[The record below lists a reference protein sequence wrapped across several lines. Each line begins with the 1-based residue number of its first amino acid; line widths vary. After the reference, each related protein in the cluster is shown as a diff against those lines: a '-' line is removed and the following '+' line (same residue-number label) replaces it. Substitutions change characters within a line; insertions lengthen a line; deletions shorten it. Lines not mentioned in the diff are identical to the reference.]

1 MRLKHLLFTFALT
14 TIFLIAGKVGWGQ
27 VNISESTTISENFD
41 GIGSSATATLPSGWK
56 ADKNTTVRSVG
67 NYSSALS
74 ATAYIAGDN
83 MSTNASNG
91 IYNFA
96 EGDAATSL
104 DRAIGG
110 LSSSSASKSVNLY
123 TWLKNSGA
131 SPIPSFTI
139 SFDVEK
145 YRKGSN
151 AAGFSIQMY
160 YSTDGVNWTNAGND
174 FSVSFTSDADNTGYS
189 PAPGVTTSITEKNLP
204 VSILSE
210 ESLYLAWN
218 YSVSSG
224 TTTSNSQ
231 ALAVDNVVITANPFI
246 DSDAPVPTFDPVDAA
261 TGVAIT
267 VNPTITFDETIYTAA
282 GVLVDNSNVESLIT
296 FTDGTDPVAFTATIT
311 DKVITI
317 VPSADLANAIE
328 HTVTIAAVEDA
339 AGNEM
344 TAPASASFTT
354 IAADAKAINITE
366 PEANEVFTV
375 QTVNVEFTVANFNIP
390 TEGKVKYTLTSSETG
405 SITSGE
411 VTASPIN
418 LTELTEDAYTIELE
432 LVDVDGASLVPTVT
446 ASIQFS
452 VNLEDVATP
461 TFTPVAGT
469 YYSTQN
475 VEITCATAD
484 AEIRYTTNGDEPT
497 EASSLYST
505 PIEVSAT
512 TTIKAKAF
520 KAGMTPSAL
529 ATAAYTIVTPT
540 DVADIAALRASAADN
555 TTVYKLTSAA
565 TITQTDGFNN
575 RKYIQDA
582 SGAILIYDPNPAKI
596 TGTYNVGDG
605 ITNVIGK
612 LVVSNGMLRFTPVAD
627 AETTSSNPA
636 IAPEVKALDAIT
648 VDDEAKL
655 VKVVNVIFNS
665 ATGTFGTGKNYTLE
679 DGAANTLV
687 LRTDFFSA
695 DYIGT
700 DIPTTSVTLTGV
712 LVDYNGTM
720 QFTPRN
726 LADFQ
731 SAVATLT
738 DLKVNDVTVTDFDAA
753 TLTYSVELPFGAA
766 VPAVAATATSTS
778 ATLDITQATVVDGGV
793 ATVLVTAQ
801 DGVTTKTYTVNFTE
815 AAAKTDATLS
825 AFTVNGVDVL
835 AYDGLVVDPSTEP
848 GATMWFNNFTD
859 AMGIVATQNDA
870 DATVSIKKN
879 DVEVVDP
886 ANETL
891 ADNDVILI
899 TVTAQDVAVV
909 KYYKITLQQK
919 PIITATAGANGTIAP
934 AGAVVVD
941 YDGTQAF
948 TATAASGYHIA
959 ALNVNGTPV
968 TEAANQTAYT
978 YTFSNVIADATIDAT
993 FAITKYTVTFTV
1005 KEGTMPLEGATVAL
1019 AGYPNQTTNAS
1030 GVATFTDVVP
1040 NLLAYTVT
1048 LDGYNTVEGNV
1059 TVDGNKNVDIAMVSS
1074 TVPTYSVIFTVKEGE
1089 VAVEAAT
1096 VVLTGHGE
1104 KQTDASGV
1112 ATFTGVPASV
1122 DVAYTVSKAGFVQ
1135 ATGAVTV
1142 VDANVNQAV
1151 ALTRISYTI
1160 AASAGENGSITPSGN
1175 VSVAHG
1181 SNQPFVVE
1189 AAAGYHIASLLVNGT
1204 AVAEAAGVAS
1214 YTHTFTNV
1222 NAAQAI
1228 AATFAINT
1236 YTITVIAGENGTT
1249 TPATNQTVNYGGEV
1263 AFTITANEGYRIK
1276 DVLVNGVSVGAVAS
1290 YTFTNVTANA
1300 SIETQFEVNS
1310 YTVTAFAAP
1319 TAGGVITGT
1328 GSYIHGQEVTLTA
1341 TPNSGYTFVR
1351 WRSGA
1356 TTLSTSATY
1365 VFNATANIEVAAV
1378 FTQFNGDLFFSESIE
1393 GSSNNK
1399 GFEIFNP
1406 TGSAI
1411 SLANYRIAQAA
1422 NGGGWLADVFHRF
1435 PEGAS
1440 IAAGDVWVIITDQVS
1455 SDLFDKANADE
1466 VLAYPSVAHHTG
1478 NDARALQKTVN
1489 GTDWVTID
1497 VFGNP
1502 TSSANFDVAGV
1513 TGAAGEHTL
1522 VRKSSVTSGNTDWAA
1537 SAGTN
1542 ADNSEWIVYPQNTF
1556 DYLGSHNVVLPS
1568 NEAEIFTFS
1577 FAEQVSAATIGS
1589 ATGLIEIEVLSSTNL
1604 TGLVASFTISEK
1616 ATVKVADVAQVS
1628 GTTPNDFSSDVIYTV
1643 TAEDG
1648 TVKQWTV
1655 RVAKSAAQSSEKA
1668 ILTYSISNVNAT
1680 IDANAYTVAVTL
1692 PYGTDLTALVATFT
1706 VSPGASAKVLDVT
1719 QVSGTTANDFTS
1731 TVVYVVT
1738 AEDGSTQNWTV
1749 TVSTEAPLTG
1759 KDILTYTIAEVDATV
1774 NATDHSVTATLPYGT
1789 DVTALV
1795 ATFTLSEE
1803 ATAKVADVVQVSGT
1817 TENDFTNPVV
1827 YTVTAQDGTTQ
1838 DWTVTIA
1845 LGAASSEA
1853 FVTSTIYT
1861 VDNTVGTIT
1870 AVPYGTPLAAFK
1882 ANITPAN
1889 YATFEVY
1896 QADGTTLAT
1905 VLETGYKLIVTAQDG
1920 IANKT
1925 YTITVAEASSTDLFF
1940 SEYIEGSSNNK
1951 AIEIYNPTGAS
1962 VDLSKYSVKLAPNGG
1977 AWGATP
1983 QALTGTLASG
1993 EVFVITHAEAGAEIK
2008 AQSDLTSTVT
2018 YFNGNDALGLFKD
2031 DVLIDVIGKQG
2042 EDPGKAWTV
2051 AGIANATVD
2060 YTLVRKGSITSGN
2073 IDWVASAGTN
2083 ADNSEWIV
2091 YPLNT
2096 FTYLGTHSTALSS
2109 AAEITAF
2116 SFAEQVAAATI
2127 DATSSTITIEVVYGT
2142 DLTGLVS
2149 TFTVSAG
2156 AKAYVND
2163 ALQVSGTTDNDFT
2176 DNVVYKVVA
2185 EDGTIKNWTVT
2196 VTMPAQ
2202 PSTAAEIVSF
2212 VLAEQTG
2219 AATINS
2225 AAGTIAIEVNS
2236 SANLAALTPTIQVS
2250 AGATIS
2256 PASGA
2261 VQDFSNPVTYTVTAQ
2276 DNTTT
2281 KPWTV
2286 TVTKPQVNVVT
2297 IAQIQQPTGSTGDSP
2312 YINQVVQTTGIVTA
2326 IYPNSGYFVQNGTG
2340 AWNGIYVYTK
2350 SATGLPSVGDEVK
2363 VTGTVTEYNNLTE
2376 IIGTTSLA
2384 ITTEVLSQGNTL
2396 PAPVE
2401 VTTAAA
2407 NAEQYES
2414 VLVKVSNA
2422 EVMGEPNS
2430 FNDYD
2435 VNDGSGVLVVDDRL
2449 FTLSL
2454 TVGARYNIS
2463 GIIYFSNSAFRLL
2476 PRSASD
2482 IATGIDDVKWGV
2494 NLEVYPN
2501 PFTNTINFSN
2511 VEDVELIT
2519 VTNLIGQRV
2528 MTVKPEFS
2536 NSINTDNLIKGIYL
2550 VSFQNRDGKVIVKK
2564 MIKQ

>member
-1 MRLKHLLFTFALT
+1 MYKGFTGAGNRQVELFINGVSQGTSTPFDDFNEHVFE
-14 TIFLIAGKVGWGQ
+14 ISNI
-27 VNISESTTISENFD
+27 NISGDI
-41 GIGSSATATLPSGWK
+41 IIQI
-56 ADKNTTVRSVG
+56 KNI
-67 NYSSALS
+67 
-74 ATAYIAGDN
+74 TAYQVIID
-83 MSTNASNG
+83 
-91 IYNFA
+91 
-96 EGDAATSL
+96 D
-104 DRAIGG
+104 
-110 LSSSSASKSVNLY
+110 
-123 TWLKNSGA
+123 
-131 SPIPSFTI
+131 I
-139 SFDVEK
+139 S
-145 YRKGSN
+145 
-151 AAGFSIQMY
+151 
-160 YSTDGVNWTNAGND
+160 WTAY
-174 FSVSFTSDADNTGYS
+174 ADNT
-189 PAPGVTTSITEKNLP
+189 
-204 VSILSE
+204 
-210 ESLYLAWN
+210 
-218 YSVSSG
+218 
-224 TTTSNSQ
+224 
-231 ALAVDNVVITANPFI
+231 
-246 DSDAPVPTFDPVDAA
+246 APVWSTTYPLIDGITKTSAVLKVSTDEPGKAFYKVLADGAADPTVDDLIA
-261 TGVAIT
+261 TGTEIAIAAGATEYTADLTGLTESTAYDVFVVAQD
-267 VNPTITFDETIYTAA
+267 DETTP
-282 GVLVDNSNVESLIT
+282 N
-296 FTDGTDPVAFTATIT
+296 
-311 DKVITI
+311 KQ
-317 VPSADLANAIE
+317 
-328 HTVTIAAVEDA
+328 AAVTKIDLL
-339 AGNEM
+339 
-344 TAPASASFTT
+344 TL
-354 IAADAKAINITE
+354 AADAKAINITAPTASQE
-366 PEANEVFTV
+366 FTV
-375 QTVNVEFTVANFNIP
+375 QTVNVEFTVDNFDLP
-390 TEGKVKYTLTSSETG
+390 TEGKVKYTLTPSGTG

-432 LVDVDGASLVPTVT
+432 LVDEYGASLVPAVT

-452 VNLEDVATP
+452 VNLEDVANP

-520 KAGMTPSAL
+520 KAAMTPSAL

-612 LVVSNGMLRFTPVAD
+612 LYVSNEMLRFTPVAD

-655 VKVVNVIFNS
+655 VKVVNVIFNP

-778 ATLDITQATVVDGGV
+778 ATLDITQATVVDGGI

-801 DGVTTKTYTVNFTE
+801 DGVTTKTYTINFTE

-825 AFTVNGVDVL
+825 ALTVNGVDVL
-835 AYDGLVVDPSTEP
+835 AYANLVVDPSTEP

-879 DVEVVDP
+879 GVVVVDP
-886 ANETL
+886 ANEPL

-934 AGAVVVD
+934 AGAVAVD

-948 TATAASGYHIA
+948 TATANPGYHIA

-968 TEAANQTAYT
+968 VEAANQTAYT
-978 YTFSNVIADATIDAT
+978 YTFNNVVADATIAAT
-993 FAITKYTVTFTV
+993 FEQNRYTVTFTV
-1005 KEGTMPLEGATVAL
+1005 KEGTTPLEGATVAL
-1019 AGYPNQTTNAS
+1019 SGGYSNQLTNAS
-1030 GVATFTDVVP
+1030 GVATFTDVLP
-1040 NLLAYTVT
+1040 NQLSYTVT

-1059 TVDGNKNVDIAMVSS
+1059 TVEGNKNVDIAMVLS
-1074 TVPTYSVIFTVKEGE
+1074 TTPTYSVIFTVKEGE

-1096 VVLTGHGE
+1096 VALTGYGE
-1104 KQTDASGV
+1104 QQTDASGV
-1112 ATFTGVPASV
+1112 ATFTGVPASA
-1122 DVAYTVSKAGFVQ
+1122 DVAYTVNKTGFVE

-1142 VDANVNQAV
+1142 VDADVNQAV
-1151 ALTRISYTI
+1151 ALTRVSYTI
-1160 AASAGENGSITPSGN
+1160 AASAGENGTITPTGD

-1181 SNQPFVVE
+1181 NNQAFVVE

-1204 AVAEAAGVAS
+1204 EVAEAAGVAS
-1214 YTHTFTNV
+1214 YTYTFSNV
-1222 NAAQAI
+1222 VADATI
-1228 AATFAINT
+1228 TATFAINT
-1236 YTITVIAGENGTT
+1236 YTITVTAGENGTT
-1249 TPATNQTVNYGGEV
+1249 TPATNQTVNHGGEV
-1263 AFTITANEGYRIK
+1263 VFTIAANEGYHIK
-1276 DVLVNGVSVGAVAS
+1276 DVLVDGVSVGAVAS

-1300 SIETQFEVNS
+1300 SIETQFEINTYTISTLVS
-1310 YTVTAFAAP
+1310 PVDAGTVT
-1319 TAGGVITGT
+1319 
-1328 GSYIHGQEVTLTA
+1328 GSGDYTHGQEVTLTA
-1341 TPNSGYTFVR
+1341 TANTGYAFEKWTV
-1351 WRSGA
+1351 GG

-1365 VFNATANIEVAAV
+1365 VFTAAE
-1378 FTQFNGDLFFSESIE
+1378 
-1393 GSSNNK
+1393 
-1399 GFEIFNP
+1399 
-1406 TGSAI
+1406 
-1411 SLANYRIAQAA
+1411 
-1422 NGGGWLADVFHRF
+1422 
-1435 PEGAS
+1435 
-1440 IAAGDVWVIITDQVS
+1440 
-1455 SDLFDKANADE
+1455 
-1466 VLAYPSVAHHTG
+1466 
-1478 NDARALQKTVN
+1478 
-1489 GTDWVTID
+1489 
-1497 VFGNP
+1497 
-1502 TSSANFDVAGV
+1502 
-1513 TGAAGEHTL
+1513 
-1522 VRKSSVTSGNTDWAA
+1522 
-1537 SAGTN
+1537 
-1542 ADNSEWIVYPQNTF
+1542 
-1556 DYLGSHNVVLPS
+1556 NV
-1568 NEAEIFTFS
+1568 
-1577 FAEQVSAATIGS
+1577 
-1589 ATGLIEIEVLSSTNL
+1589 
-1604 TGLVASFTISEK
+1604 
-1616 ATVKVADVAQVS
+1616 
-1628 GTTPNDFSSDVIYTV
+1628 
-1643 TAEDG
+1643 
-1648 TVKQWTV
+1648 
-1655 RVAKSAAQSSEKA
+1655 
-1668 ILTYSISNVNAT
+1668 
-1680 IDANAYTVAVTL
+1680 
-1692 PYGTDLTALVATFT
+1692 
-1706 VSPGASAKVLDVT
+1706 
-1719 QVSGTTANDFTS
+1719 
-1731 TVVYVVT
+1731 
-1738 AEDGSTQNWTV
+1738 
-1749 TVSTEAPLTG
+1749 
-1759 KDILTYTIAEVDATV
+1759 
-1774 NATDHSVTATLPYGT
+1774 
-1789 DVTALV
+1789 DVTAV
-1795 ATFTLSEE
+1795 F
-1803 ATAKVADVVQVSGT
+1803 VQQV
-1817 TENDFTNPVV
+1817 
-1827 YTVTAQDGTTQ
+1827 
-1838 DWTVTIA
+1838 
-1845 LGAASSEA
+1845 
-1853 FVTSTIYT
+1853 
-1861 VDNTVGTIT
+1861 
-1870 AVPYGTPLAAFK
+1870 
-1882 ANITPAN
+1882 
-1889 YATFEVY
+1889 
-1896 QADGTTLAT
+1896 
-1905 VLETGYKLIVTAQDG
+1905 
-1920 IANKT
+1920 
-1925 YTITVAEASSTDLFF
+1925 TDLFF

-1962 VDLSKYSVKLAPNGG
+1962 VDLSIYSVKLAPNGG
-1977 AWGATP
+1977 AWNATP

-2042 EDPGKAWTV
+2042 EDPGTAWSV
-2051 AGIANATVD
+2051 AGITNATVE
-2060 YTLVRKGSITSGN
+2060 YTLVRKGSVTSGN
-2073 IDWVASAGTN
+2073 TDWAASAGTD

-2091 YPLNT
+2091 YPQNT
-2096 FTYLGTHSTALSS
+2096 FTYLGTHSTSLSS

-2127 DATSSTITIEVVYGT
+2127 DATSGTITIEVVYGT

-2156 AKAYVND
+2156 AKAYVGD
-2163 ALQVSGTTDNDFT
+2163 VLQVSGTTDNDFT

-2236 SANLAALTPTIQVS
+2236 TADLTALTPTIQVS
-2250 AGATIS
+2250 AGASIS

-2261 VQDFSNPVTYTVTAQ
+2261 VQDFTNPVTYTVTAQ
-2276 DNTTT
+2276 DNNTT
-2281 KPWTV
+2281 KAWTV

-2297 IAQIQQPTGSTGDSP
+2297 IAQIQQPTGATGDSP
-2312 YINQVVQTTGIVTA
+2312 YADQIVETTGIVTA
-2326 IYPNSGYFVQNGTG
+2326 IQAGKGFFIQDGEG
-2340 AWNGIYVYTK
+2340 AWSGILVYTNT
-2350 SATGLPSVGDEVK
+2350 ATGLPAIGDEVK
-2363 VTGTVTEYNNLTE
+2363 VKGWLKEYYSYTE
-2376 IIGTTSLA
+2376 ITNNTNPAVTVETT
-2384 ITTEVLSQGNTL
+2384 VLSTGNTL
-2396 PAPVE
+2396 PAATVLTSQA
-2401 VTTAAA
+2401 VQ
-2407 NAEQYES
+2407 AEEYEG
-2414 VLVKVSNA
+2414 VLVKVVSA
-2422 EVMGEPNS
+2422 EVISGPSDKQE
-2430 FNDYD
+2430 YI
-2435 VNDGSGVLVVDDRL
+2435 VNDGSGDLTVDDKL
-2449 FTLSL
+2449 FLATF
-2454 TVGARYNIS
+2454 TVGSRYSITGVMDYS
-2463 GIIYFSNSAFRLL
+2463 FDVFKLL
-2476 PRSASD
+2476 PRDASD
-2482 IATGIDDVKWGV
+2482 IATGIDDIKWGV

-2501 PFTNTINFSN
+2501 PFTNTISFSN

-2528 MTVKPEFS
+2528 MTVKPESS
-2536 NSINTDNLIKGIYL
+2536 NSINTNNLIKGIYL

>member
-27 VNISESTTISENFD
+27 ESIFNETFGTPSATTAVNSYTGWSSSATFSSNTADVRTSSASAGYTGASASGNVMMNAVGEYLLISGISTAGYTNISLSLGLRKGTSAENGSTLAIEVSDNGTDWVPLTYTLPTGTGTATWHYITPTGTIP
-41 GIGSSATATLPSGWK
+41 ATATLSIRFTPSS
-56 ADKNTTVRSVG
+56 TVEFRLDDISLQG
-67 NYSSALS
+67 ELP
-74 ATAYIAGDN
+74 
-83 MSTNASNG
+83 
-91 IYNFA
+91 
-96 EGDAATSL
+96 DA
-104 DRAIGG
+104 
-110 LSSSSASKSVNLY
+110 V
-123 TWLKNSGA
+123 
-131 SPIPSFTI
+131 
-139 SFDVEK
+139 
-145 YRKGSN
+145 
-151 AAGFSIQMY
+151 
-160 YSTDGVNWTNAGND
+160 
-174 FSVSFTSDADNTGYS
+174 
-189 PAPGVTTSITEKNLP
+189 
-204 VSILSE
+204 
-210 ESLYLAWN
+210 
-218 YSVSSG
+218 
-224 TTTSNSQ
+224 
-231 ALAVDNVVITANPFI
+231 
-246 DSDAPVPTFDPVDAA
+246 APVPTFDPVDAA

-339 AGNEM
+339 AGNLM
-344 TAPASASFTT
+344 AAPASASFTT
-354 IAADAKAINITE
+354 IAAGAKAINITG

-375 QTVNVEFTVANFNIP
+375 QTVNVTFTVANFNIP
-390 TEGKVKYTLTSSETG
+390 SEGKVKYTLTPSGTG

-484 AEIRYTTNGDEPT
+484 AEIRYTTNGDEPS
-497 EASSLYST
+497 ESSSLYST

-565 TITQTDGFNN
+565 TITQTDSYNN

-612 LVVSNGMLRFTPVAD
+612 LYVSNEMLRFTPVAD

-655 VKVVNVIFNS
+655 VKVVNVIFNP
-665 ATGTFGTGKNYTLE
+665 ATGTFATANNYTLE

-712 LVDYNGTM
+712 LVDYKGTM

-766 VPAVAATATSTS
+766 VPAVTATATSTS

-801 DGVTTKTYTVNFTE
+801 DGVTTKTYTINFTE

-825 AFTVNGVDVL
+825 ALTVNGIDVL

-934 AGAVVVD
+934 PGAVVVD

-968 TEAANQTAYT
+968 AEAANQTEYT
-978 YTFSNVIADATIDAT
+978 YTFNNVVADATIDAT
-993 FAITKYTVTFTV
+993 FEITKYTVTFTV
-1005 KEGTMPLEGATVAL
+1005 KEGTTPLEGATVAL
-1019 AGYPNQTTNAS
+1019 SGGYSNQVTNAS
-1030 GVATFTDVVP
+1030 GVATFADVVP

-1048 LDGYNTVEGNV
+1048 LDGYNNVEGNV

-1074 TVPTYSVIFTVKEGE
+1074 AVPTYSVIFTVKEGE

-1096 VVLTGHGE
+1096 VTLTGYGE
-1104 KQTDASGV
+1104 QQTNASGV
-1112 ATFTGVPASV
+1112 ATFTGVPASA
-1122 DVAYTVSKAGFVQ
+1122 DVAYTVNKTGFVE

-1142 VDANVNQAV
+1142 VDADVNQAV
-1151 ALTRISYTI
+1151 ALTRVNYTI
-1160 AASAGENGSITPSGN
+1160 AASAGENGTITPTGD

-1181 SNQPFVVE
+1181 NNQAFDVE
-1189 AAAGYHIASLLVNGT
+1189 AASGYHIASLLVNGT
-1204 AVAEAAGVAS
+1204 EVAEAAGVAS
-1214 YTHTFTNV
+1214 YTYTFSNV
-1222 NAAQAI
+1222 TAAQTI

-1236 YTITVIAGENGTT
+1236 YTITVTAGENGTT
-1249 TPATNQTVNYGGEV
+1249 TPAANQTVNHGGEV
-1263 AFTITANEGYRIK
+1263 VFTIAANEGYHIK
-1276 DVLVNGVSVGAVAS
+1276 DVLVDGVSVGAVAS

-1300 SIETQFEVNS
+1300 SIETQFEINS

-1319 TAGGVITGT
+1319 TAGGVITGA
-1328 GSYIHGQEVTLTA
+1328 GSYTHLQEVTLTA
-1341 TPNSGYTFVR
+1341 TPNEGYTFVR

-1365 VFNATANIEVAAV
+1365 VFNATADVEVAAV
-1378 FTQFNGDLFFSESIE
+1378 FTQFTGDLFFSEYIE

-1399 GFEIFNP
+1399 AFEIYNP
-1406 TGSAI
+1406 NGTAVDLTKYKVKLSNNGAGFGIPSGQTVEDTRYVLPLTGTLAAGEVLVVANASAI
-1411 SLANYRIAQAA
+1411 QAILDKADVTLAYNSTA
-1422 NGGGWLADVFHRF
+1422 NGCDGCNVVSFNGDDALGLFKDDV
-1435 PEGAS
+1435 
-1440 IAAGDVWVIITDQVS
+1440 
-1455 SDLFDKANADE
+1455 L
-1466 VLAYPSVAHHTG
+1466 
-1478 NDARALQKTVN
+1478 
-1489 GTDWVTID
+1489 ID
-1497 VFGNP
+1497 VVGEGVHDDTNNP
-1502 TSSANFDVAGV
+1502 IDGWDVAG
-1513 TGAAGEHTL
+1513 TTLATKDYTL
-1522 VRKSSVTSGNTDWAA
+1522 VRKSSVTEGTTTWNE
-1537 SAGTN
+1537 SAGTD
-1542 ADNSEWIVYPQNTF
+1542 ADNSQWIVYPKDNV
-1556 DYLGSHNVVLPS
+1556 DYLGTHNVVLPS
-1568 NEAEIFTFS
+1568 NEAEIFTYT
-1577 FAEQVSAATIGS
+1577 FAEQAGAATISS
-1589 ATGLIEIEVLSSTNL
+1589 ATGLIEIEVISSADL
-1604 TGLVASFTISEK
+1604 TSLVASFTTSEN

-1628 GTTPNDFSSDVIYTV
+1628 GTTPNDFSADVIYTV

-1655 RVAKSAAQSSEKA
+1655 RVTKSAAQSSEKA
-1668 ILTYSISNVNAT
+1668 ILTYSINEVDAT

-1706 VSPGASAKVLDVT
+1706 VSPGASAKVADVA
-1719 QVSGTTANDFTS
+1719 QVSGTTANDFTAA
-1731 TVVYVVT
+1731 VVYVVT

-1803 ATAKVADVVQVSGT
+1803 ATAKVADVEQVSGT
-1817 TENDFTNPVV
+1817 TANDFTNPVV

-1853 FVTSTIYT
+1853 FVTSTVYT
-1861 VDNTVGTIT
+1861 VDDTEGTIT
-1870 AVPYGTPLAAFK
+1870 AVPYGTTLAAFK

-1896 QADGTTLAT
+1896 QADGTTVAT
-1905 VLETGYKLIVTAQDG
+1905 VLETGYKLIVTAQDEV
-1920 IANKT
+1920 ANKT
-1925 YTITVAEASSTDLFF
+1925 YTITVAEPSSSDLFF

-1951 AIEIYNPTGAS
+1951 AIEIYNPTGSAIS
-1962 VDLSKYSVKLAPNGG
+1962 LANYRIAQAANGG
-1977 AWGATP
+1977 GWLADVFHTFPEGASIAAGDVWVIITD
-1983 QALTGTLASG
+1983 QVSTDYFDKANADEVLAYPS
-1993 EVFVITHAEAGAEIK
+1993 VAHHT
-2008 AQSDLTSTVT
+2008 
-2018 YFNGNDALGLFKD
+2018 GNDARALQKTENGTD
-2031 DVLIDVIGKQG
+2031 WVTIDVFG
-2042 EDPGKAWTV
+2042 DPTSSVNFDV
-2051 AGIANATVD
+2051 AGVTGAAGEH
-2060 YTLVRKGSITSGN
+2060 TLVRKGSVTSGN
-2073 IDWVASAGTN
+2073 TDWAASAGTD

-2091 YPLNT
+2091 YPQNT
-2096 FTYLGTHSTALSS
+2096 FTYLGTHSTSLSS

-2127 DATSSTITIEVVYGT
+2127 DATSGTITIEVLYGT

-2163 ALQVSGTTDNDFT
+2163 VLQVSGTTANNFTND
-2176 DNVVYKVVA
+2176 VVYKVVA
-2185 EDGTIKNWTVT
+2185 EDGTIKEWTVT

-2219 AATINS
+2219 SATINS

-2236 SANLAALTPTIQVS
+2236 TADLTALTPTIQVS
-2250 AGATIS
+2250 AGASIS

-2261 VQDFSNPVTYTVTAQ
+2261 VQDFTNPVTYTVTAQ
-2276 DNTTT
+2276 DNNTT

-2297 IAQIQQPTGSTGDSP
+2297 IAQIQQPTGDTGDSP
-2312 YINQVVQTTGIVTA
+2312 YINQIVQTTGIVTA
-2326 IYPNSGYFVQNGTG
+2326 IQAGKGFFIQDGEG
-2340 AWNGIYVYTK
+2340 AWSGILVYTNT
-2350 SATGLPSVGDEVK
+2350 ATGLPAIGDEVK
-2363 VTGTVTEYNNLTE
+2363 VKGWVKEFYSYTE
-2376 IIGTTSLA
+2376 ITTNA
-2384 ITTEVLSQGNTL
+2384 TPAVTVETTVLSSGNTL
-2396 PAPVE
+2396 PAATVLTSQA
-2401 VTTAAA
+2401 VQ
-2407 NAEQYES
+2407 AEEYEG
-2414 VLVKVSNA
+2414 VLVKVVSA
-2422 EVMGEPNS
+2422 EVISGPSATHNE
-2430 FNDYD
+2430 YI
-2435 VNDGSGVLVVDDRL
+2435 VNDGSGDLTVDDKL
-2449 FTLSL
+2449 FLATF
-2454 TVGARYNIS
+2454 TVGSRYSITGVMDYS
-2463 GIIYFSNSAFRLL
+2463 FDAFKLL
-2476 PRSASD
+2476 PRDASD

-2528 MTVKPEFS
+2528 MTVKPESS